1 MREFDELCE
10 IMARLRA
17 EDGCPWDREQTHE
30 SLRPYFL
37 EETYEALE
45 AIDSQDPKKLC
56 SELGDVLLQIV
67 FHAQIADEQGQ
78 YDMRAVLARINEK
91 LRYRHPH
98 VFSDVTVSDSDEVV
112 DNWEQLKLLEPEAA
126 HRTSALDG
134 VPDILPA
141 LKRAFALQKKASKV
155 GFDWPDVEGPRG
167 KVREEE
173 AELEEALASGDRDR
187 VADEFGDLLF
197 ALVNVARFYKLDPE
211 DALRRTCDRF
221 AGRFTRVESQAG
233 EMGRDLRDM
242 DIAELDVLWEKAKEE
257 G

>member
-1 MREFDELCE
+1 
-10 IMARLRA
+10 
-17 EDGCPWDREQTHE
+17 
-30 SLRPYFL
+30 
-37 EETYEALE
+37 
-45 AIDSQDPKKLC
+45 
-56 SELGDVLLQIV
+56 
-67 FHAQIADEQGQ
+67 
-78 YDMRAVLARINEK
+78 VLARINEK

-98 VFSDVTVSDSDEVV
+98 VFGDVTVRDSDEVV
-112 DNWEQLKLLEPEAA
+112 DNWEQLKLLEPEQT

-155 GFDWPDVEGPRG
+155 GFDWPDVAGPRA

-173 AELEEALASGDRDR
+173 AELEEALAAGDRDR

-197 ALVNVARFYKLDPE
+197 ALVNMARFYRLDPE

-221 AGRFTRVESQAG
+221 AERFTRVERQAN
-233 EMGRDLRDM
+233 EAGRDLRGM
-242 DIAELDVLWEKAKEE
+242 DITELDALWEKAKEE

>member
-17 EDGCPWDREQTHE
+17 EEGCPWDREQTHE

-45 AIDSQDPKKLC
+45 AIDNRDPKKLC

-67 FHAQIADEQGQ
+67 FHAQIAHENGQ
-78 YDMRAVLARINEK
+78 YDIRSVLTRINEK

-98 VFSDVTVSDSDEVV
+98 VFGDVTVRDSDEVV
-112 DNWEQLKLLEPEAA
+112 DNWEQLKLLEPEAS

-141 LKRAFALQKKASKV
+141 LKRAHSLQKKAAKV
-155 GFDWPDVEGPRG
+155 GFDWPDVEGPRA

-221 AGRFTRVESQAG
+221 TDRFTRVERQAG
-233 EMGRDLRDM
+233 EMGRNLRGM
-242 DIAELDVLWEKAKEE
+242 DIAELDTLWEKAKEE